1 MSYKQ
6 MTGNIISAT
15 KVEPNGNKT
24 NSSASGVWSLQEAYD
39 YTRGSNWPNVSNLA
53 ASFMKAGRP
62 VSSSAISAEFITIS
76 TTGNS
81 VDWNGDLTVERQN
94 GAGCGSEIRAVF
106 AGGYNDDTN
115 AEFNT
120 IDYFTWATRGNA
132 ADFGDLSST
141 GVHQKGLSTTTRG
154 VIGGSGSSGDDE
166 VIDFVTIASAGNAAD
181 FGDLTVGRQSP
192 GGLSSTT
199 RGLFAGGWN
208 NSSARSD
215 VIDYITVASAGNA
228 TDFGNLS
235 VATSGTAGGVN
246 SATRGVFAG
255 GFKTSGGNAY
265 INVMQYVTIASVG
278 NTSDFGDLT
287 GTRNQMAGGSSLTR
301 GVYAGGN
308 SEGAVN
314 IIDYITIAST
324 GNAADFGDLLNAHLY
339 PAGSSNAHGGLVG
352 AGN

>member
-1 MSYKQ
+1 
-6 MTGNIISAT
+6 MTSKRYQGNIISTT
-15 KVEPNGNKT
+15 KVEPDGNKT
-24 NSSASGVWSLQEAYD
+24 NSSASGVWSLREAND
-39 YTRGSNWPNVSNLA
+39 YTGANNWPNAANLA
-53 ASFMKAGRP
+53 ASFMKGGRP
-62 VSSSAISAEFITIS
+62 VSGNGVSAEFITIA

-94 GAGCGSEIRAVF
+94 GAGCGNEIRAVF
-106 AGGYNDDTN
+106 AGGYDNNTN
-115 AEFNT
+115 VEFNT
-120 IDYFTWATRGNA
+120 IDYFVWATKGNA
-132 ADFGDLSST
+132 SDFGDLSST
-141 GVHQKGLSTTTRG
+141 GQHQKGLSTTTRG
-154 VIGGSGSSGDDE
+154 VVAGSGSAGDDE
-166 VIDFVTIASAGNAAD
+166 VIDFVTIASAGNATD

-208 NSSARSD
+208 NVSARSN

-228 TDFGNLS
+228 IDFGDIS

-246 SATRGVFAG
+246 NTTRGVFAG

-265 INVMQYVTIASVG
+265 INEIQYVTIASIG
-278 NTSDFGDLT
+278 NAIDFGDLT
-287 GTRNQMAGGSSLTR
+287 TTRNQMAGGSSLTR

-308 SEGAVN
+308 NSGAVN
-314 IIDYITIAST
+314 TIDYITIAST
-324 GNAADFGDLLNAHLY
+324 GNAIDFGDLLYTHLY